1 MKLPYF
7 RKPIRKPG
15 NPEPPVNTA
24 ESDSSLYDLKPRL
37 SVESDR
43 WVITFQKPVRPPAPS
58 VATALIFFFPEK
70 IQEKDGKMMF
80 VGRVGKRAGIRE
92 MWCDAFYLAPVAS
105 RPVEFFH
112 KTKRI
117 IDMLDDMADENAVKR
132 IRTDRERAPRH
143 IRKRIGMGR
152 RVNVKPDGPR
162 LFGLATSNIQFAHA
176 LSQKYNPKEK
186 ILLENP
192 FRTGL

>member
-1 MKLPYF
+1 
-7 RKPIRKPG
+7 
-15 NPEPPVNTA
+15 
-24 ESDSSLYDLKPRL
+24 
-37 SVESDR
+37 
-43 WVITFQKPVRPPAPS
+43 
-58 VATALIFFFPEK
+58 
-70 IQEKDGKMMF
+70 MF

-92 MWCDAFYLAPVAS
+92 MRCDAFYLASATG
-105 RPVEFFH
+105 RQVEFLH
-112 KTKRI
+112 ETKRV
-117 IDMLDDMADENAVKR
+117 IDMLDDMADINAVKR
-132 IRTDRERAPRH
+132 VRADRERAPGH

-162 LFGLATSNIQFAHA
+162 FFGLATSNIQFAHT